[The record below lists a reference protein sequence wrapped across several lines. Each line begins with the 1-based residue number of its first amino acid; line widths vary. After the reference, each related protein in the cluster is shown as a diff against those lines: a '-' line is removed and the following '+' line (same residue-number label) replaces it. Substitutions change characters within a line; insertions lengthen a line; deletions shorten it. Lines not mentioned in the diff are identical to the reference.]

1 MKKILVANRGE
12 IALRVMRTCRQ
23 MGISTVA
30 IYSEA
35 DRNSPH
41 VRFAD
46 EAVCVGPAASK
57 DSYLRI
63 DKIIQ
68 VCKDLGVDGIHPGY
82 GFLSENAAFAK
93 ACEENGVIFIGPTV
107 EAIEIMGS
115 KLAAKQAVSRFDVP
129 LVPGTDQPI
138 TDVQEAKR
146 LAAEIGFPILIKA
159 SAGGGGK
166 GMRIVEGAEDFE
178 EQMKLA
184 VSEATSAFGD
194 GSVFIEKF
202 VTSPRHIEIQ
212 VLGDTH
218 GNIVYLFERECSIQ
232 RRHQKVVEEAPSAVL
247 TPALRQQMGEAA
259 VQVARSVNYVGAGT
273 VEFIVN
279 HQLDFYFLE
288 MNTRLQ
294 VEHPVTEMITGVDLV
309 KEQIQIA
316 RGEKISFRQEDLRIH
331 GHAIE
336 LRVYAEDPLNNFLP
350 DIGKLEVYQLP
361 QGEGVRVDD
370 GFDEGMDIP
379 IYYDP
384 MIAKLIAHGHNR
396 ADAIQKLKKAI
407 EDYQI
412 KGVKTTLPFGTF
424 VLNHAAFTT
433 GDFDTKFVENYFHP
447 HEDRQEEHQLAA
459 LLAAKLFQ
467 EKERAFGVSEV
478 GNRDVVSGWRS
489 ARTSG

>member
-1 MKKILVANRGE
+1 MKKILIANRGE
-12 IALRVMRTCRQ
+12 IALRVMRTCKQ

-46 EAVCVGPAASK
+46 EAVCVGAATSK
-57 DSYLRI
+57 ESYLKI
-63 DKIIQ
+63 DTIIE
-68 VCKDLGVDGIHPGY
+68 VCKSLQVDGVHPGY
-82 GFLSENAAFAK
+82 GFLSENAVFAK
-93 ACEENGVIFIGPTV
+93 ACKDNGITFIGPSV

-115 KLAAKQAVSRFDVP
+115 KLAAKQAVSKFDVP

-138 TDVQEAKR
+138 SDINEAKN
-146 LAAEIGFPILIKA
+146 LAEAIGFPILIKA

-166 GMRIVEGAEDFE
+166 GMRIVNNVEEFE

-212 VLGDTH
+212 ILGDTH
-218 GNIVYLFERECSIQ
+218 GNIVHLFERDCSVQ

-247 TPALRQQMGEAA
+247 TPALRKQMGEAA
-259 VQVARSVNYVGAGT
+259 VQVAKSVNYIGAGT

-279 HQLDFYFLE
+279 ANLDFYFLE

-294 VEHPVTEMITGVDLV
+294 VEHPVTEMITGIDLV
-309 KEQIQIA
+309 KEQINIA
-316 RGEKISFRQEDLRIH
+316 RGEKISFGQDDLKIQ

-336 LRVYAEDPLNNFLP
+336 LRVYAEDPENNFLP
-350 DIGKLEVYQLP
+350 DIGKLEAYHIP
-361 QGEGVRVDD
+361 KGEGIRVDD

-384 MIAKLIAHGHNR
+384 MIAKLIAHGSNR
-396 ADAIQKLKKAI
+396 KDAIEKLKKAI
-407 EDYQI
+407 IDYNI
-412 KGVKTTLPFGTF
+412 VGVKTTLPFGEF
-424 VLNHAAFTT
+424 VLHHSAFTT
-433 GDFDTKFVENYFHP
+433 GNFDTKFVDNYYHP
-447 HEDRQEEHQLAA
+447 SKINKTELALA
-459 LLAAKLFQ
+459 TLIAAKLFE
-467 EKERAFGVSEV
+467 EKGQTFEHVSE
-478 GNRDVVSGWRS
+478 GNIKNETNWKNNRME
-489 ARTSG
+489 